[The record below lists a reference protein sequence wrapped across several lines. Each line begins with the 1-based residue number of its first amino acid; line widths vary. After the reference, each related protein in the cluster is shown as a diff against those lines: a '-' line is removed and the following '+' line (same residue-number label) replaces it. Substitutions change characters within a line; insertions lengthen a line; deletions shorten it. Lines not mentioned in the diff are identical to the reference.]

1 MLPPLSPLSPLF
13 ALPSSRRTLMA
24 RATAVALGLALP
36 AATLQAQPSAKPLR
50 ILVGFP
56 PGGGSDAI
64 ARLLADQLK
73 DLLGVPVLVEN
84 RPGAGGQI
92 AAQALKAAAADG
104 TTVFLSHDHTISI
117 LPLVT
122 RNPGFDPAQDFVP
135 VAGVAT
141 FVNAFAVSAGTPARD
156 FAAYV
161 NWVRTQGKGQGT
173 VGIPAPASTPEFL
186 VKLLGEKYQL
196 DLVSAP
202 YRGSAPML
210 ADMLGNQIAAGVGSV
225 QDFIENHKAGK
236 VRVLAVLGAKRQ
248 AALPDVPTFDE
259 LGLKGFE
266 DLPYYGLFARTGTPQ
281 RDIDRIAAAVEQVL
295 QTASVRAQLTALGL
309 TVGYMPPAQL
319 AERERAYTA
328 RWARIVQDSGFQAQ

>member
-1 MLPPLSPLSPLF
+1 MLPPLSPLS

-50 ILVGFP
+50 MLVGFP

-73 DLLGVPVLVEN
+73 DLLGVPVLVDN

-225 QDFIENHKAGK
+225 QDFMENHKAGK
-236 VRVLAVLGAKRQ
+236 VRVLAVLGAQRQ
-248 AALPDVPTFDE
+248 AALPEVPTFAE

-266 DLPYYGLFARTGTPQ
+266 DMPYYGLFAPKGTPQ
-281 RDIDRIAAAVEQVL
+281 RDIDRIAAAVAQVL
-295 QTASVRAQLTALGL
+295 QKEAVRGQLTAMGL
-309 TVGYMPPAQL
+309 SVEFMAPAKL

-328 RWARIVQDSGFQAQ
+328 RWARIVRDSGFQAQ

>member
-1 MLPPLSPLSPLF
+1 MLPPLSPLS

-24 RATAVALGLALP
+24 RATAVALGLALS

-50 ILVGFP
+50 MLVGFP

-64 ARLLADQLK
+64 ARLLAEQLK
-73 DLLGVPVLVEN
+73 DLLGVPVLVDN

-225 QDFIENHKAGK
+225 QDFMENHKAGK
-236 VRVLAVLGAKRQ
+236 VRVLAVLGAQRQ
-248 AALPDVPTFDE
+248 AALPEVPTFAE

-266 DLPYYGLFARTGTPQ
+266 DMPYYGLFAPKGTPQ
-281 RDIDRIAAAVEQVL
+281 RDIDRIAAAVAQVL
-295 QTASVRAQLTALGL
+295 QKEAVRGQLTAMGL
-309 TVGYMPPAQL
+309 SVEFMAPAKL

-328 RWARIVQDSGFQAQ
+328 RWARIVRDSGFQAQ

>member
-1 MLPPLSPLSPLF
+1 MLPPLSPLS

-50 ILVGFP
+50 MLVGFP

-64 ARLLADQLK
+64 ARLLAEQLK

-225 QDFIENHKAGK
+225 QDFMENHKAGK
-236 VRVLAVLGAKRQ
+236 VRVLAVLGAQRQ
-248 AALPDVPTFDE
+248 AALPEVPTFAE

-266 DLPYYGLFARTGTPQ
+266 DMPYYGLFAPKGTPQ
-281 RDIDRIAAAVEQVL
+281 RDIDRIAAAVAQVL
-295 QTASVRAQLTALGL
+295 QKEAVRGQLTAMGL
-309 TVGYMPPAQL
+309 SVEFMAPAKL

-328 RWARIVQDSGFQAQ
+328 RWARIVRDSGFQAQ

>member
-1 MLPPLSPLSPLF
+1 MLPPLCPLS

-50 ILVGFP
+50 MLVGFP